1 MVETYLKGRV
11 KMDDIKTRSLKLHEE
26 NKGKISVISKIRVE
40 TTDDLS
46 LAYSPG
52 VAEPCRMIQK
62 NQDDIYKY
70 TSKGN
75 LVAVISDGT
84 AVLGLGDI
92 GPYAGLPVMEGK
104 CILFKE
110 FAGVDA
116 FPIMLDTKDPEE
128 IIDIIKKISIS
139 FGGINLEDITA
150 PKCVTIERRL
160 KEELNIPVFH
170 DDQHGTAIVTLAAL
184 INSCRLTGKNI
195 NDLKVVLSGT
205 GAAGSSIARMLHNF
219 GVTNITAYNSK
230 GVVKKDFY
238 NSYEFL
244 LKELLDDEVIVSS
257 DANDLAELMEQTDV
271 FIGVSVQNLVTKEMV
286 QSMNKD
292 PFIFAMANPDPEIMP
307 EVAIEGGAYI
317 VGTGRSDYPNQI
329 NNVLAFPGLFRGAL
343 DARAK
348 NISEAMKLEAS
359 KAIASIIKDEELT
372 KDYIIPSPFDKRVV
386 QVVSEA
392 VRIQAKKE
400 EK

>member
-1 MVETYLKGRV
+1 
-11 KMDDIKTRSLKLHEE
+11 MDDIKTRSLKLHEE